1 MSFQSYIFS
10 FLHWWNRAERPNK
23 IFDDHYY
30 LFQLFYLV
38 FRFEKCQHIIVAFAV
53 MYQVWHIFCG
63 LV

>member
-38 FRFEKCQHIIVAFAV
+38 FRFEKCQHIIELSLLRTKYGIYSVA
-53 MYQVWHIFCG
+53 
-63 LV
+63 